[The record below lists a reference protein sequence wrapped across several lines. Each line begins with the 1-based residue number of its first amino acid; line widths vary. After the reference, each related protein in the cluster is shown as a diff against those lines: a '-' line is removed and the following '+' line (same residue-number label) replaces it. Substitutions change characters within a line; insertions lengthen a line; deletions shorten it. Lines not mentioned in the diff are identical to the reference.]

1 MTENEWSRN
10 KAPKAIAML
19 LHIKQA
25 ALEDKDNPMWLN
37 VCGYGCLA
45 VAKIIDEF
53 VNDYNRTLTACAYEA
68 HLHNVYENSCREWQ
82 KIGFDL
88 NPSEYSKERQAEL
101 KAIAERWA
109 KEDESEEEK

>member
-1 MTENEWSRN
+1 MAEHEWSRN

-45 VAKIIDEF
+45 VARNIDEL
-53 VNDYNRTLTACAYEA
+53 VNDYNRTLTALAYEA
-68 HLHNVYENSCREWQ
+68 HLRSVYQNCCQEWQ
-82 KIGFDL
+82 KNGFDL
-88 NPSEYSKERQAEL
+88 NPSEYSKERQEEL
-101 KAIAERWA
+101 KAIAKRWA
-109 KEDESEEEK
+109 KEDEEQE